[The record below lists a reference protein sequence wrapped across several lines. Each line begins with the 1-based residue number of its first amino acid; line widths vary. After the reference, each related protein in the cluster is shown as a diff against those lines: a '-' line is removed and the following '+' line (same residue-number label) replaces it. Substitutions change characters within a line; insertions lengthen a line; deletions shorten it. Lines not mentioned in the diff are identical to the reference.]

1 MRAKPFISGILLA
14 GVLTLSVPALA
25 LGLGKLT
32 VNSGL
37 GQPLSAQI
45 ELTAAQRDELDS
57 LRARIADPSVY
68 RDNGAQYVG
77 ALARARI
84 TVEQGAN
91 ASYLRV
97 TTAAPVNEPFLNLI
111 IELSWA
117 TGRVVR
123 DYTFLL
129 DPPGTTEMQA
139 IEPAAPIRPE
149 AAPTRTTRAGRRAA
163 EATTA
168 SAPSTS
174 TTSAPSTS
182 TTSAAPDTAGSYT
195 VKPGDTLSK
204 IASQYKPE
212 NVSLEQMLVALFRS
226 NESAFEAKN
235 MNRLRSG
242 QIITVPPADQIAPL
256 AQGEAVK
263 EVKVQAADWRAYR
276 DRVAAAA
283 PASDTTAARQSGGGK
298 IGTAVEDQAAAA
310 LGGKDRVSVSREPGK
325 GTAAASAEELV
336 AKDKAL
342 REANSRV
349 AELEKTVRDLQKA
362 AALKNQT
369 MSDLQTKAEAGK
381 GTTAA
386 APKAPDTQV
395 AAVTPPPTATP
406 SAATTAAPSPGP
418 TVSTPTP
425 PPPPVT
431 TTATPPAGTATPSPG
446 TATSTPATGTT
457 TATPPPG
464 ATTAAAPSGTTTTVP
479 PVVIPP
485 PEAKAPDTTPPET
498 KAPEVPP
505 TEAKATVSKS
515 AVPPKRATEVSF
527 IDELFGNT
535 PTWVVGG
542 GALVVLGGI
551 AAIIAA
557 RRRKTTKF
565 EDSIIS
571 GTDIKTNTV
580 FGSTGGGV
588 VNTGD
593 NSLASD
599 FSREGLGNIDTDEV
613 DPIAEAEVYLAYG
626 RDAQAEEILKDALKK
641 DPQRQEIYLKLLE
654 IHAQHNKPSA
664 FETVASELYSVSG
677 GQGEVWQKAMALGR
691 QLDPTNPLFAEAGGG
706 AAFAT
711 ATTAA
716 AAHTASETHEPSGSP
731 DTKPEPRAGTPLEFT
746 LDDDISLSPTSGE
759 VDTKS
764 LAATHPPSEPS
775 KINFEKPAVSAATL
789 AAGAAA
795 GAAAA
800 RAAVEKSP
808 AKVRDTVSFDP
819 ESIPKFDLDFHLDE
833 PAKPAP
839 SAPRPV
845 PAISSA
851 SATAAREPA
860 LVSAGAPAPQLTR
873 PAAAIELDKLDLAF
887 DPKRSTFEDPTP
899 SVLDGQW
906 HDAATKL
913 DLAKAYQEM
922 GDVEGAREI
931 LQEVLHE
938 GDDEQKAEAQAL
950 ITKLA

>member
-1 MRAKPFISGILLA
+1 
-14 GVLTLSVPALA
+14 
-25 LGLGKLT
+25 
-32 VNSGL
+32 
-37 GQPLSAQI
+37 
-45 ELTAAQRDELDS
+45 
-57 LRARIADPSVY
+57 
-68 RDNGAQYVG
+68 
-77 ALARARI
+77 
-84 TVEQGAN
+84 
-91 ASYLRV
+91 
-97 TTAAPVNEPFLNLI
+97 
-111 IELSWA
+111 
-117 TGRVVR
+117 
-123 DYTFLL
+123 
-129 DPPGTTEMQA
+129 
-139 IEPAAPIRPE
+139 
-149 AAPTRTTRAGRRAA
+149 
-163 EATTA
+163 
-168 SAPSTS
+168 
-174 TTSAPSTS
+174 
-182 TTSAAPDTAGSYT
+182 GSYT
-195 VKPGDTLSK
+195 VKSGDTLSK
-204 IASQYKPE
+204 IATQYKPE

-226 NESAFEAKN
+226 NESAFDAKN

-298 IGTAVEDQAAAA
+298 IGTALEDQAAAA
-310 LGGKDRVSVSREPGK
+310 SGGKDRVSVSREPGK
-325 GTAAASAEELV
+325 GTASASAEDLV

-395 AAVTPPPTATP
+395 AAVTPPSTVTAP
-406 SAATTAAPSPGP
+406 AATTAAPSPAT
-418 TVSTPTP
+418 TVPTPTP
-425 PPPPVT
+425 APPPVT
-431 TTATPPAGTATPSPG
+431 TSVTPPAGTAAPPPAT
-446 TATSTPATGTT
+446 TTSTPA
-457 TATPPPG
+457 PG
-464 ATTAAAPSGTTTTVP
+464 ATTAAAPSGTTTTVT

-485 PEAKAPDTTPPET
+485 PDAKAPDTTPLET
-498 KAPEVPP
+498 KAPEAVPP

-515 AVPPKRATEVSF
+515 AVPPKKATEVSF

-641 DPQRQEIYLKLLE
+641 DPKRQEIYLKLLE

-677 GQGEVWQKAMALGR
+677 GQGETWQKAMVLGR
-691 QLDPTNPLFAEAGGG
+691 QLDPANPLFAEASGG

-716 AAHTASETHEPSGSP
+716 AAHTAGETHQPSGSP
-731 DTKPEPRAGTPLEFT
+731 DTKPKPEPRGGAPLEFT

-759 VDTKS
+759 VNTKS

-775 KINFEKPAVSAATL
+775 KVNFEKPAVSAATL
-789 AAGAAA
+789 AASAAA

-800 RAAVEKSP
+800 RAAAEKSP
-808 AKVRDTVSFDP
+808 VKVRDTVSFDP
-819 ESIPKFDLDFHLDE
+819 ESIPKFHLDE

-845 PAISSA
+845 AAVST
-851 SATAAREPA
+851 ATAAAREPA